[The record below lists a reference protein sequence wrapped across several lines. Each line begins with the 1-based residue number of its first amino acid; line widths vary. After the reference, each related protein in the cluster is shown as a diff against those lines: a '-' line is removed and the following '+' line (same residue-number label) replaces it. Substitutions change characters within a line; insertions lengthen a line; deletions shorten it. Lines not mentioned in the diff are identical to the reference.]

1 MLAAPTVATEETDP
15 LGSVYASIAAERK
28 KKKLP
33 PLATSPVLE
42 GLAQAHVR
50 EALAKDLPKAELPGV
65 PRLHDRAFEL
75 VEELSSVSVDVLVAD
90 SPRLAGE
97 SKNLSTAG
105 NRLVGVGLVK
115 GDSPRFGAGR
125 YWIVVIYGVPRE

>member
-1 MLAAPTVATEETDP
+1 MNATPGVHRGEQGEAGWKSKAAP
-15 LGSVYASIAAERK
+15 GSHEGDV
-28 KKKLP
+28 L
-33 PLATSPVLE
+33 LLE

-50 EALAKDLPKAELPGV
+50 QALERDLPKAELPGV
-65 PRLHDRAFEL
+65 PRLHERAFSL
-75 VEELSSVSVDVLVAD
+75 VEELSSVSVDVVVAD

-97 SKNLSTAG
+97 SKNLGTAG

-115 GDSPRFGAGR
+115 GDSPRFGPGR